1 MTKAVRFDHFG
12 GVDVLNVVEVEKSSP
27 GPGRVLVRTITAG
40 TNPGEIKIREGQ
52 LEDWFPT
59 TFPCGVGTDFA
70 GIVAELG
77 EGVTSPA
84 VGTAVLGWSYE
95 RSAQAEFVCVPAE
108 QVIVKPESLSWEVA
122 GALFVVAATA
132 KAAVAAVAPQRGET
146 ILVSG
151 AAGSVGSIVTQL
163 VLRTG
168 AKVVGTAGASR
179 HDWLRSLGVIPVGYD
194 TDLQERLS
202 RVTPDGFD
210 AVIDT
215 VGHGYVDL
223 AIKLGVAPNRINTII
238 DFEAAARHKVHTDG
252 GSQVESPNTT
262 LAEIAK
268 LIADGELQVPI
279 AAVYDLKDVRRAYTQ
294 LAEGHTGGKIVL
306 RVAAP

>member
-1 MTKAVRFDHFG
+1 MSKAVRFDRFG
-12 GVDVLNVVEVEKSSP
+12 SVDVLNVVEVEKPAPSP
-27 GPGRVLVRTITAG
+27 GRILVRVITAG
-40 TNPGEIKIREGQ
+40 TNPGEILIRTGQ
-52 LEDWFPT
+52 LEHMYAT
-59 TFPCGVGTDFA
+59 TFPCGEGTDFA

-77 EGVTSPA
+77 AGVTSPA
-84 VGTAVLGWSYE
+84 VGTAVIGWSNE
-95 RSAQAEFVCVPAE
+95 RSSQAEFVSVPAE

-122 GALFVVAATA
+122 GALFIVASTA

-151 AAGSVGSIVTQL
+151 AAGGVGSLVTQL

-179 HDWLRSLGVIPVGYD
+179 HDWLRSLGAIPVSYD
-194 TDLQERLS
+194 NDLQVSLS
-202 RVTPDGFD
+202 RVAPEGFD

-238 DFEAAARHKVHTDG
+238 DFEAAARHHAHADG
-252 GSQVESPNTT
+252 TAKAQSSTV
-262 LAEIAK
+262 LAEIAN
-268 LIADGELQVPI
+268 LVAAGELQVPI
-279 AAVYDLKDVRRAYTQ
+279 AAVYDLKDVRQAYTQ
-294 LAEGHTGGKIVL
+294 LEQGHTGGKIVL
-306 RVAAP
+306 RMTDP

>member
-1 MTKAVRFDHFG
+1 MSKAVRFDHFG
-12 GVDVLNVVEVEKSSP
+12 DVNVLHVVEVEKPAPS
-27 GPGRVLVRTITAG
+27 PGRVLVRVIRAG
-40 TNPGEIKIREGQ
+40 TNPGEISIREGK
-52 LEDWFPT
+52 LEDMFPT
-59 TFPCGVGTDFA
+59 TFPCGEGTDFA

-77 EGVTSPA
+77 KGVTTPA
-84 VGTAVLGWSYE
+84 VGTAVLGWSNE
-95 RSAQAEFVCVPAE
+95 RSAQAEFVSVPAE

-122 GALFVVAATA
+122 GSLFVVAATA

-151 AAGSVGSIVTQL
+151 AAGGVGAIVTQL

-168 AKVVGTAGASR
+168 ATVVGTAGASR

-194 TDLQERLS
+194 SDLQASLS
-202 RVTPDGFD
+202 RVAPNGFD

-223 AIKLGVAPNRINTII
+223 AIEMGVAPNRINTII
-238 DFEAAARHKVHTDG
+238 DFGAAARHKVHTDG
-252 GSQVESPNTT
+252 GSEVESPKTV
-262 LAEIAK
+262 LAEIAQ
-268 LIADGELQVPI
+268 LIADGELQVSV
-279 AAVYDLKDVRRAYTQ
+279 AALYDLENVRQAYTQ

-306 RVAAP
+306 RVAEA

>member
-1 MTKAVRFDHFG
+1 MSKAVRFNHYG
-12 GVDVLNVVEVEKSSP
+12 GVDVLNVVEVEKPSP
-27 GPGRVLVRTITAG
+27 SQGRVLVRVVTAG
-40 TNPGEIKIREGQ
+40 TNPGEILIREGQ
-52 LEDWFPT
+52 LEQKYPT
-59 TFPCGVGTDFA
+59 TFPCGEGADFA

-84 VGTAVLGWSYE
+84 VGTAVLGWSNE

-122 GALFVVAATA
+122 GALFIVASTA

-151 AAGSVGSIVTQL
+151 AAGGVGLIVTQL

-168 AKVVGTAGASR
+168 AKVVGAAGASR
-179 HDWLRSLGVIPVGYD
+179 HNWLRSLGAIPVGYD
-194 TDLQERLS
+194 DDLQASLS
-202 RVTPDGFD
+202 RVAPDAFD

-238 DFEAAARHKVHTDG
+238 DFEAASRHHAHADG
-252 GSQVESPNTT
+252 SAKAESGAV
-262 LAEIAK
+262 LAEIAQ
-268 LIADGELQVPI
+268 LVADGELQVPI
-279 AAVYDLKDVRRAYTQ
+279 AAVYDLKDVRQAYTQ
-294 LAEGHTGGKIVL
+294 LEQGHTGGKVVL

>member
-1 MTKAVRFDHFG
+1 MAKAVRFDHFG
-12 GVDVLNVVEVEKSSP
+12 NVDVLNVIEVEKPSPSP
-27 GPGRVLVRTITAG
+27 GRILVRVITAG
-40 TNPGEIKIREGQ
+40 TNPGEITIREGQ
-52 LEDWFPT
+52 LEQRFPT
-59 TFPCGVGTDFA
+59 TFPCGEGTDFA

-77 EGVTSPA
+77 DGVISPA
-84 VGTAVLGWSYE
+84 VGTAVMGWSNE
-95 RSAQAEFVCVPAE
+95 RSAQAEFVSVPAD
-108 QVIVKPESLSWEVA
+108 QVIVKPDSLSWEVA

-146 ILVSG
+146 VLVSG
-151 AAGSVGSIVTQL
+151 AAGGVGSLVTQL

-168 AKVVGTAGASR
+168 ATVVGTAGASR
-179 HDWLRSLGVIPVGYD
+179 HDWLLSLGAIPINYD
-194 TDLQERLS
+194 TDLPASLS
-202 RVTPDGFD
+202 RVAPDGFD

-252 GSQVESPNTT
+252 GSEAKSPNTV
-262 LAEIAK
+262 LAEIAQ
-268 LIADGELQVPI
+268 LIAGGELQVPV
-279 AAVYDLKDVRRAYTQ
+279 AAVYDLKDVRQAYTQ

-306 RVAAP
+306 RVAQP

>member
-1 MTKAVRFDHFG
+1 MSKAVRFDHFG
-12 GVDVLNVVEVEKSSP
+12 GVDVLNVVEVEKPSP
-27 GPGRVLVRTITAG
+27 SPGRVLVRVVRAG
-40 TNPGEIKIREGQ
+40 TNPGEILIRKGQ
-52 LEDWFPT
+52 LEQKYPT
-59 TFPCGVGTDFA
+59 TFPCGQGTDFA

-77 EGVTSPA
+77 NGVTSPA
-84 VGTAVLGWSYE
+84 VGTAVMGWSNE
-95 RSAQAEFVCVPAE
+95 RSAQAEFVSVPAE

-122 GALFVVAATA
+122 GALFIVASTA

-168 AKVVGTAGASR
+168 AKVVGAAGASR
-179 HDWLRSLGVIPVGYD
+179 HDWLRSLGAIPVGYD
-194 TDLQERLS
+194 DDLQASLS
-202 RVTPDGFD
+202 SVAPDGFD
-210 AVIDT
+210 TVIDT

-238 DFEAAARHKVHTDG
+238 DFEAAARHHAHADG
-252 GSQVESPNTT
+252 SAKAESGAV
-262 LAEIAK
+262 LAEIAE
-268 LIADGELQVPI
+268 LVADGELQVPI
-279 AAVYDLKDVRRAYTQ
+279 AAVYDLKDVRQAYTQ
-294 LAEGHTGGKIVL
+294 LEQGHTGGKVVL